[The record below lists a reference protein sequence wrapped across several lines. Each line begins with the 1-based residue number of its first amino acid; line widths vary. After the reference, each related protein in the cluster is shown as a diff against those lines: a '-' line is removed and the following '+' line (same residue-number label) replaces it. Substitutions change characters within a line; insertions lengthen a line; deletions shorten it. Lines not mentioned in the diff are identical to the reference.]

1 MSFKLTTFGGATLPP
16 YEPDVS
22 LDLGEA
28 QDSIFG
34 VPGGG
39 IFDALGTEQYRRQG
53 WALSYSG
60 QYVHT
65 SAVQLKASLD
75 ALNRE
80 YGKTQK
86 LYRRQSDGSSQ
97 WVNAR
102 LMNVTGRR
110 SPRNVNNQ
118 VVTCAFK
125 VASPYWHGTHHLTT
139 HAKANATGGVVIV
152 VCTNGG
158 NAIVADPVLTITARN
173 TSVRGFHVDILPI
186 GYIYPTGP
194 GFAGQFSY
202 SPTIAKGQTLTID
215 CGTRRISKAGTQA
228 YVGFELMSSHGY
240 DDWVRIYPTT
250 AGKTYSTASIQVRF
264 TGTSA
269 YGSAYNA
276 GVEWYEGWM

>member
-125 VASPYWHGTHHLTT
+125 VASPYWHGVYRTRTSHIEVMDGKSL
-139 HAKANATGGVVIV
+139 NRINMY
-152 VCTNGG
+152 CTNAG
-158 NAIVADPVLTITARN
+158 NVTISDPVVSVEAVGSSIIGVRIQIFPAHGGSTAEGHLHVGGTITAGN
-173 TSVRGFHVDILPI
+173 TVVL
-186 GYIYPTGP
+186 
-194 GFAGQFSY
+194 
-202 SPTIAKGQTLTID
+202 D
-215 CGTRRISKAGTQA
+215 CGKRTVRNNNTQSYA
-228 YVGFELMSSHGY
+228 NFGFLGYHSY
-240 DDWVRIYPTT
+240 DDWIRIEPSTAGISGTSSTRIYFTCT
-250 AGKTYSTASIQVRF
+250 GGLSTMHVLSV
-264 TGTSA
+264 S
-269 YGSAYNA
+269 
-276 GVEWYEGWM
+276 WYEGWI